1 MKSTREDSWKERALE
16 AVYVHLRMTSE
27 KIDRAR
33 PVRPRKVEK
42 ARKENTSVPRRHPD
56 DIPIQRLVSVVARSR
71 LTGMTASSACIS
83 QRRLSFLKR
92 DEEERLAVLELERVA
107 RRPRHGNL
115 SLDDL
120 ESISSLR
127 DTLETPCNDLRGSDP
142 DINDLRKRLGGMVVR
157 SRAKVS
163 RERIYSMAYHPEKT
177 KDLIFVGDKHGR
189 LGIWDALAPS
199 EENEEDKY
207 DDTRGGRYWRLQPHW
222 PRSPKTSISCIK
234 FSPTDAHS
242 VLTTSYDST
251 LRVTSFTS
259 GQSTELFSLASTS
272 TLFTSFDIAPR
283 SRLRRQVNAKLKIDC
298 VSISPAAGR
307 RRSHLLCTASNDLSL
322 KIWDVRKL
330 MLIETGALVEG
341 DDDGSSSLKVK
352 PPPLEADHEA
362 VADFLSSKSG
372 RGCIL
377 GQFEQFW
384 NLNAWLS
391 AGEKLKFPQPI
402 QKAHN
407 CQTERWLTVLK
418 AQWSQNPLSM
428 DHSLDIIAFNGEEIG
443 KLADR
448 SK

>member
-1 MKSTREDSWKERALE
+1 MEEDIDCEEIRRRNIAQNEALLASLDLKDASHSPGMLPVKSAKSRI
-16 AVYVHLRMTSE
+16 SE
-27 KIDRAR
+27 KIDRVR

-42 ARKENTSVPRRHPD
+42 ARKENTSVPRRQSSRLAHLHASPD
-56 DIPIQRLVSVVARSR
+56 DTPIQRLVSVVEK
-71 LTGMTASSACIS
+71 LET
-83 QRRLSFLKR
+83 KR
-92 DEEERLAVLELERVA
+92 KREEVERLAVLELERVA

-120 ESISSLR
+120 VGDEDDTKESISSLR
-127 DTLETPCNDLRGSDP
+127 DTLETACNDVHSVETRLRNSRNIAEKPQLRGSDP
-142 DINDLRKRLGGMVVR
+142 DINDLRKRLGSMVVR
-157 SRAKVS
+157 SRAK
-163 RERIYSMAYHPEKT
+163 
-177 KDLIFVGDKHGR
+177 

-242 VLTTSYDST
+242 VLTTSYDSM

-259 GQSTELFSLASTS
+259 GQSAELFSLASAS
-272 TLFTSFDIAPR
+272 TLLTSFDIAPCGNEIWISDTDGGLSFLDLR
-283 SRLRRQVNAKLKIDC
+283 EGNRLRRQVNAKLKIGC
-298 VSISPAAGR
+298 VSINPAAGR
-307 RRSHLLCTASNDLSL
+307 RSALDLTSCRT
-322 KIWDVRKL
+322 WDVRKL

-352 PPPLEADHEA
+352 PPPVLEADHEA

-377 GQFEQFW
+377 GQFEHKHSVGW
-384 NLNAWLS
+384 
-391 AGEKLKFPQPI
+391 
-402 QKAHN
+402 
-407 CQTERWLTVLK
+407 
-418 AQWSQNPLSM
+418 M
-428 DHSLDIIAFNGEEIG
+428 DHSLDIIAYNGEEIG